1 MIFVL
6 VEAEVEVEV
15 GLEVGLELVMRF
27 LIFSNLYLFYLMIF
41 VI

>member
-6 VEAEVEVEV
+6 VEAEVEV